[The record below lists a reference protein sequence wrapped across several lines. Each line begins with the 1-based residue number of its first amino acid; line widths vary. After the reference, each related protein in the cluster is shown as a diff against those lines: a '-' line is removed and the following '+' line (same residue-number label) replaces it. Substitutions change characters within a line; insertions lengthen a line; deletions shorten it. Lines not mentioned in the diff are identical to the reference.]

1 MVKAERPK
9 KAGRR
14 YDGKYVVHDGSDA
27 CNAFVYFV
35 IQKVACTSIKTALLP
50 LFHLDTSP
58 FEVTRQNG
66 SRVVRVHRL
75 FDGSHYQ
82 VDKNEFLSRLDEKY
96 NDHFKFAFVRNPWD
110 RLVSCYFDKIATG
123 LRISESKRPNLNPP
137 GEEDRYY
144 PRMPFA
150 EFVEAVH
157 ATPDET
163 ANPHFRSQHTT
174 VCDSDERVMADFVGR
189 FENLRED
196 FALVAERIGAPGLV
210 LPHRLKSRT
219 RGERPYRDLY
229 DEKLKRLLYERYE
242 KDVETF
248 GYSF

>member
-1 MVKAERPK
+1 MVKAERPE

-66 SRVVRVHRL
+66 SRGVQVHRL
-75 FDGSHYQ
+75 FDKSRFQ
-82 VDKNEFLSRLDEKY
+82 VEKNEFLSRLDEEY
-96 NDHFKFAFVRNPWD
+96 RDHFKFAFVRNPWD
-110 RLVSCYFDKIATG
+110 RLVSCYFEKIDDG
-123 LRISESKRPNLNPP
+123 SRYQDLNPP
-137 GEEDRYY
+137 GEEDRFY

-157 ATPDET
+157 ATPDER
-163 ANPHFRSQHTT
+163 ANHHFRSQHTT
-174 VCDSDERVMADFVGR
+174 VCDSGGQVMADFVGR

-196 FALVAERIGAPGLV
+196 FALVAERIGAPELE

-219 RGERPYRDLY
+219 RGERQYRDLY
-229 DEKLKRLLYERYE
+229 DERLKRLLYERYE